1 MAKKGQHKND
11 DINPSKPKGHEKSR
25 GHNNPDKSVTIT
37 TGSYKKPET
46 YKKQAYEHK
55 DPYRQAQ
62 AARADRNEDI
72 RDKPTIEGSTRARDS
87 SIRSGRSGSDSNAD
101 AGTRGH

>member
-11 DINPSKPKGHEKSR
+11 AIDRAKPKGHEKSTGR
-25 GHNNPDKSVTIT
+25 NFPGRTQTIT
-37 TGSYKKPET
+37 TGPVKKQET
-46 YKKQAYEHK
+46 YRKQAAEHK
-55 DPYRQAQ
+55 DPHKLAQ
-62 AARADRNEDI
+62 AARPEWNTDT
-72 RDKPTIEGSTRARDS
+72 RDKPSIQGSTRARAS

>member
-1 MAKKGQHKND
+1 MAKQGQHKNAAKSA
-11 DINPSKPKGHEKSR
+11 SKPRGHEKSSGR
-25 GHNNPDKSVTIT
+25 NNPSQSQTIT